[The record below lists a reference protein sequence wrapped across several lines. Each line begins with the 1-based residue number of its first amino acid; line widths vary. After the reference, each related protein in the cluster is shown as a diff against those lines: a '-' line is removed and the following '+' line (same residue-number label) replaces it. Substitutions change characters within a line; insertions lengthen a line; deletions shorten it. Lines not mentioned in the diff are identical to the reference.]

1 MKTHPIKWYWPE
13 QRGVQ
18 VSEHF
23 KAGEFMCNRPLNP
36 PEPTPISV
44 ETVERLEL
52 LRAEACDFLGHDAPV
67 HLNSFYR
74 NSPHNK
80 AEKGASNSKHM
91 LGCAADI
98 VITGMRTEKLVEL
111 AYKVGF
117 RRIGKAKTFIHVD
130 TDEGEAYWCYLKT
143 GTRTMSYT
151 QMLNMPIV

>member
-1 MKTHPIKWYWPE
+1 MKTHPTKWYWPE

-36 PEPTPISV
+36 PEPTPIAV
-44 ETVERLEL
+44 ELIERLEL
-52 LRAEACDFLGHDAPV
+52 LRSEAGNV
-67 HLNSFYR
+67 VININSGYR

-98 VITGMRTEKLVEL
+98 VITGMRTEKMVEL

-130 TDEGEAYWCYLKT
+130 TDEGESYWCYLKT
-143 GTRTMSYT
+143 GTKTMSYT